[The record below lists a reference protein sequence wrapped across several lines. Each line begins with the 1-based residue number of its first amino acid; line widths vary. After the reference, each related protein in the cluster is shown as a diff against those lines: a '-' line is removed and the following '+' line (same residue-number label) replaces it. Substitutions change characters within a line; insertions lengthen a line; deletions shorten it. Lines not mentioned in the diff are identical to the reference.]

1 MNTHAHALAFFT
13 AAAAAA
19 AATGC
24 AATRPATPVEIR
36 LSRLGGQ
43 LPVLPEDVRARQQ
56 GEALLSTYKV
66 CLDLTSGT
74 VQHVE
79 PISGVAGADEAIMA
93 ALRTWTWLVVVP
105 QSGGPRSV
113 CFTERLRFSLGDKQ
127 APPEVP
133 PHLEDGF
140 EIRLRDQALMPTPRS
155 IAFRKVRAA
164 GQEPRLPERF
174 EPRDPG
180 LRPPDVS
187 AAYKVCADGESGQVS
202 RVEPAPGLAGA
213 DEDLMAALRSWRYQ
227 VTWPAFVAEICFLE
241 RLQLKVR
248 PLNPRPL

>member
-1 MNTHAHALAFFT
+1 MNTHALALAVSWL
-13 AAAAAA
+13 AAAA
-19 AATGC
+19 GC

-43 LPVLPEDVRARQQ
+43 LPVLPEEVRARQQ
-56 GEALLSTYKV
+56 GEALLATYKV
-66 CLDLTSGT
+66 CLDLTSGA

-79 PISGVAGADEAIMA
+79 PISGVAGADEPIMA

-105 QSGGPRSV
+105 LSGGPRNV
-113 CFTERLRFSLGDKQ
+113 CFTERLRFSLGEKQ
-127 APPEVP
+127 ALPEVP

-140 EIRLRDQALMPTPRS
+140 EIRLREQALMPTPRS
-155 IAFRKVRAA
+155 IAFRKVRTS

-187 AAYKVCADGESGQVS
+187 AAYKVCADGASGHVT

-213 DEDLMAALRSWRYQ
+213 DEDLAAALRSWRYQ
-227 VTWPAFVAEICFLE
+227 VTWPSFIAEICFVE
-241 RLQLKVR
+241 RLHLKVR
-248 PLNPRPL
+248 PSNPRPL